1 MNDERSPGPDAE
13 GPAAPAGKRP
23 YEAPAVAWEEPW
35 DARANLMAAC
45 GRKEGMG
52 GDCDAD
58 LSS

>member
-1 MNDERSPGPDAE
+1 MNDERSPRPDGE
-13 GPAAPAGKRP
+13 QPAPPPRKQPYRP
-23 YEAPAVAWEEPW
+23 PAVAWEEPW